1 MKDKLDIIFSKY
13 IRLRD
18 TDEYGNGAC
27 FTCGKMC
34 NYKELDCGHFRSRR
48 NLATRWYQDNAHAQ
62 CRECNTKDDTAG
74 YMIAMLA
81 QDGGMEKASEII
93 EMSRVSPKF
102 SQDDYLDMYQFYR
115 KEVKKLLKDKMFTIQ
130 Y

>member
-18 TDEYGNGAC
+18 TDEYGHGAC
-27 FTCGKMC
+27 FTCGLS
-34 NYKELDCGHFRSRR
+34 YHYDYLQCGHFRKRR

-62 CRECNTKDDTAG
+62 CQECNQEDDMAA
-74 YMIAMLA
+74 YMIAMLN
-81 QDGGMEKASEII
+81 QEGGMEKASEII
-93 EMSRVSPKF
+93 EMSKVSPKF
-102 SQDDYLDMYQFYR
+102 MAEDYEKMYKHYR
-115 KEVKKLLKDKMFTIQ
+115 KLVKLLLKDKMFTIN